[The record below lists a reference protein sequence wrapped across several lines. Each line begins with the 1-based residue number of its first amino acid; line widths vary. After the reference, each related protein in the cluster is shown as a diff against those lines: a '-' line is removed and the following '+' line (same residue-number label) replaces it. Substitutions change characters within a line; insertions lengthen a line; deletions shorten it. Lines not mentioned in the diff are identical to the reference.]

1 MKKITTKEKRITGE
15 GNCHRDIKLTLLK
28 KYPQSTSAQCSY
40 AILSETETDISF
52 MNAGKNFAVAR
63 LLFDFFLNHGV
74 TPQNLEDI
82 ENDYRYEKNG
92 M

>member
-1 MKKITTKEKRITGE
+1 MKKLTTKEKRITGE
-15 GNCHRDIKLTLLK
+15 EGKQKDIKLTLLK
-28 KYPQSTSAQCSY
+28 KYPQSTSTQSSY
-40 AILSETETDISF
+40 AILSETDTDISF

-82 ENDYRYEKNG
+82 EEDYRYEKEV
-92 M
+92 